1 MLRGLGSRV
10 SAARFVWG
18 WLVPPAALVF
28 VEALKT
34 PVGLVLD
41 ANIGI
46 HVFFFL
52 SHRVHW

>member
-1 MLRGLGSRV
+1 MGSRV
-10 SAARFVWG
+10 SAARSVWG
-18 WLVPPAALVF
+18 WLVPPAALAF
-28 VEALKT
+28 VEALKN

>member
-1 MLRGLGSRV
+1 MGSRV

>member
-1 MLRGLGSRV
+1 MLRGFGLRV

-28 VEALKT
+28 VETLKT
-34 PVGLVLD
+34 HVGLVLD

-46 HVFFFL
+46 QVVV
-52 SHRVHW
+52 S